1 MKLNEKSKNEI
12 REEIVRQLKNV
23 PEGRRVHLDKELLE
37 SLLFQSVTYNKEKN
51 EKLKLPV
58 WFGDFLRKID
68 LSEVSFED
76 VSWSLIVN
84 DKWDYPEQAYMEF
97 MDKES
102 FDKMPNIL
110 PRLDGGSK
118 IDYSHTN
125 ANIDFS
131 KSFEFKKIGK
141 VYLLYC
147 DFNGVDLSK
156 NDMSNLECYECDL
169 ANTKI
174 KLSPEM
180 FDNDRYSSIN
190 YTNLKNIDLSKFSVD
205 FIDLI
210 GDKCFFDSNCDFS
223 NTGLNV
229 SLNLYM
235 DEKDADR
242 RKDLKENLKDL
253 MHNLCGCYIDGKL
266 VHTEEERRTIALDKK
281 SEYEKMK
288 EELIAKA
295 INSIDQQ
302 VKGPKSR

>member
-76 VSWSLIVN
+76 VSWSLIVD
-84 DKWDYPEQAYMEF
+84 DKWDYPEQMYMEF

-102 FDKMPNIL
+102 YDKMPNIL
-110 PRLDGGSK
+110 PRLDDGSK

-180 FDNDRYSSIN
+180 FDNNRYSSIN
-190 YTNLKNIDLSKFSVD
+190 YTSLKNIDLSKFSVD

>member
-76 VSWSLIVN
+76 VSWSLIVD
-84 DKWDYPEQAYMEF
+84 DKWDYPEQMYMEF

-102 FDKMPNIL
+102 YDKMPNIL
-110 PRLDGGSK
+110 PRLDDGSK

-156 NDMSNLECYECDL
+156 NDMSNLECYECNL

>member
-302 VKGPKSR
+302 VKGPKSK

>member
-1 MKLNEKSKNEI
+1 MKLNEKGKNEV
-12 REEIVRQLKNV
+12 REKIVKQLKNV

-76 VSWSLIVN
+76 VSWSLLVK
-84 DKWDYPEQAYMEF
+84 DTWDYPEEAYMDI

-102 FDKMPNIL
+102 FDKMPDIL
-110 PRLDGGSK
+110 PRLGDGSK

-125 ANIDFS
+125 ANIDLS

-141 VYLLYC
+141 TRLLFC

-156 NDMSNLECYECDL
+156 NDMSNLECYWCNL

-180 FDNDRYSSIN
+180 FDDNRYSSIN

-205 FIDLI
+205 IIDLI
-210 GDKCFFDSNCDFS
+210 RDKCFFDSNCDFS

-229 SLNLYM
+229 SLNL
-235 DEKDADR
+235 DVDGKNADR
-242 RKDLKENLKDL
+242 REALKENLKDL

-266 VHTEEERRTIALDKK
+266 VHTEQERRTIALDKK

-288 EELIAKA
+288 EKLITKA
-295 INSIDQQ
+295 TYSIDQQ
-302 VKGPKSR
+302 VKGFKSR

>member
-76 VSWSLIVN
+76 VSWSLIVD
-84 DKWDYPEQAYMEF
+84 DKWDYPEQLYMEF

-102 FDKMPNIL
+102 YDKMPNIL
-110 PRLDGGSK
+110 PRLDDGSK

-242 RKDLKENLKDL
+242 REGLKENLKDL

-266 VHTEEERRTIALDKK
+266 VHTEQERRTIALDKK

-288 EELIAKA
+288 QELIAKA
-295 INSIDQQ
+295 TNSIDQQ